1 MRKIPALG
9 LSLSMAIFLFSCS
22 PSQTKGYLVIAGTT
36 PESVQKKFVELANR
50 TGDGKI
56 IVFPMA
62 SGNWNNWRT
71 PSVIE
76 ARTEA
81 WKELGAREI
90 EHHILTREQA
100 LDEENTKILDG
111 VNAVW
116 FWGGSQVRLA
126 DVLVG
131 TPIHQ
136 RILEIYKNGGVIGG
150 SSAGSQVMSE
160 IMITGQQRTEI
171 KPYDDPNEFI
181 SRLKRA
187 LFRFETIEA
196 ANVIPAPGFGFIK
209 SAMIDT
215 HSVKMKRYTRLIS
228 IVADNPQLLGIGID
242 DETAIIVKP
251 DDTFEVAGERS
262 VIVFDASGATVRIDS
277 DHAISAY
284 NVTMHILKAGDWFD
298 LKAKK
303 VMAPK

>member
-1 MRKIPALG
+1 MKKIPALG
-9 LSLSMAIFLFSCS
+9 LSLSMAIFLSSCS
-22 PSQTKGYLVIAGTT
+22 PSQTKGYLVIAGTQ
-36 PESVQKKFVELANR
+36 PDGIKKRFVELANR
-50 TGDGKI
+50 ASHGKI

-62 SGNWNNWRT
+62 SNHLDQWRT
-71 PSVIE
+71 PSVVE
-76 ARTEA
+76 AKTEA
-81 WKELGAREI
+81 WKELGAREV

-111 VNAVW
+111 ANAVW
-116 FWGGSQVRLA
+116 FPGGSQKRLA
-126 DVLVG
+126 NVLVG

-171 KPYDDPNEFI
+171 RPYDDPNKTI
-181 SRLKRA
+181 SMLKRE
-187 LFRFETIEA
+187 LHRYETLEA
-196 ANVIPAPGFGFIK
+196 ALVISAPGFGFIK

-215 HSVKMKRYTRLIS
+215 HFVAKKRYTRLIS

-242 DETAIIVKP
+242 EKTAIIVKP

-262 VIVFDASGATVRIDS
+262 VIVFDASGAKVHIDS
-277 DHAISAY
+277 DQAISAY

-298 LKAKK
+298 LKAKR
-303 VMAPK
+303 VMGPK

>member
-9 LSLSMAIFLFSCS
+9 LSLSMAIFLSSCS
-22 PSQTKGYLVIAGTT
+22 PSQNKGYLVIAGTT
-36 PESVQKKFVELANR
+36 TESVKKKFVELANR

-62 SGNWNNWRT
+62 SSNWDNWRT

-76 ARTEA
+76 ATTDV
-81 WKELGAREI
+81 WKSLGAREV

-171 KPYDDPNEFI
+171 KPYDDPNERI

-196 ANVIPAPGFGFIK
+196 DNVIPAPGFGFIK

-215 HSVKMKRYTRLIS
+215 HSVRMKRYTRLIS

-242 DETAIIVKP
+242 EVTAIVVKP
-251 DDTFEVAGERS
+251 DDTFEVIGERS

-277 DHAISAY
+277 DQAISAY

-303 VMAPK
+303 VMGPK